1 MGLTLGNKV
10 GVGKVRQLSNSGITP
25 VKLNAVF
32 WVKDFN
38 NVVGGYFVDSSANG
52 KQIAAAT
59 TNSANDSL
67 ILPASDSVVI
77 AAITA
82 AGAYSTFYTT
92 DSTPKTVLIKNLIP
106 NCRNVMFY
114 NFSAM
119 SNFCLFP
126 ARIAGN
132 DLISISNYIY
142 DQNNTDVNYPDTI
155 RINSLPNSMLSPYL
169 TIVSGGTLISSNAEF
184 TTDVPSSSLSYRN
197 FSATK
202 TATILKLSSSYRKA
216 TLVGAPGA
224 YTLGLSIRQK
234 LGTFLTPT
242 IYILKYSSAGSYLGT
257 VVSSVKTILT
267 SSFRDFTVA
276 FTLPA
281 DAFYIS
287 VVLDFNSAV
296 NEVVNLDVSN
306 MFIVDSSLYV
316 SGNKFVN
323 NNDICVINS
332 AFYSKKLAALGDSI
346 TISGGATD
354 EFPLN
359 LVKALG
365 INYYDYKNY
374 GVTGYFLTGNETAN
388 SLNKEVNTMIAAGFV
403 PGIILIAL
411 GTNDA
416 ANARVVGDFD
426 TTLVTTPSACNRD
439 EIYGAV
445 RYNVDRIR
453 TNFPTVKIIYLL
465 PCQRNSSVNEDI
477 SGTYTPAI
485 KRMCDAMNVPYI
497 DLFNCGITKAN
508 QANYLTDGLHPN
520 SDGRWRIGMYVADQ
534 MLKRKL

>member
-1 MGLTLGNKV
+1 MGLLIGN
-10 GVGKVRQLSNSGITP
+10 GIFNGVRQGSNTSITP
-25 VKLNAVF
+25 ATLNAVF
-32 WVKDFN
+32 WIKNFDN
-38 NVVGGYFVDSSANG
+38 IVGGYFVDSSVNG

-77 AAITA
+77 AAVTA
-82 AGAYSTFYTT
+82 SGAYSTFYTT

-126 ARIAGN
+126 ARITGN

-142 DQNNTDVNYPDTI
+142 DQNNTDVNYPDAI
-155 RINSLPNSMLSPYL
+155 RINSLQNSMLSPYL
-169 TIVSGGTLISSNAEF
+169 TIVSGGTLVSSNAEF
-184 TTDVPSSSLSYRN
+184 ITDVPSSSLSYYRI
-197 FSATK
+197 SANK
-202 TATILKLSSSYRKA
+202 TSTPLKLSTRFRKS
-216 TLVGAPGA
+216 TLLGPAGAS
-224 YTLGLSIRQK
+224 YTLGVSIRQTV
-234 LGTFLTPT
+234 GTALTPT
-242 IYILKYSSAGSYLGT
+242 IFIIKYNSEGSYLGIIETSIKT
-257 VVSSVKTILT
+257 VLSTV
-267 SSFRDFTVA
+267 FRDFTVS
-276 FTLPA
+276 FSLPS
-281 DAFYIS
+281 DAFYYA

-296 NEVVNLDVSN
+296 NEAVTLDVSN
-306 MFIVDSSLYV
+306 MFIVDSSLYT
-316 SGNKFVN
+316 SGNKFISY
-323 NNDICVINS
+323 NDVCTINS

-346 TISGGATD
+346 TISGGTTD

-359 LVKALG
+359 LIKTLG
-365 INYYDYKNY
+365 INFYNYKNY
-374 GVTGYFLTGNETAN
+374 GVTGYFLTGNESAN
-388 SLNKEVNTMIAAGFV
+388 SLNKEVNTMIAAGFI
-403 PGIILIAL
+403 PDIILIAL

-426 TTLVTTPSACNRD
+426 TTLATTPSACNRD

-453 TNFPTVKIIYLL
+453 SNFPSVKIIYLL
-465 PCQRNSSVNEDI
+465 PCQRNDSANEAI

-485 KRMCDAMNVPYI
+485 KRICDAMIVPYI

-534 MLKRKL
+534 MIKRML